1 MLRPRDQH
9 GFAITP
15 PCPSCREVLAG
26 PLVLLYLLLF
36 EDKSPEFVL
45 FGFQSVACL
54 FFGFRFPNTM
64 NFIDSLTLLFL
75 TLSAVKSAHIPKATE
90 RGPHDVIPLMEVYN
104 KSLCQPR
111 ELLVEILQEY
121 PEEVEHIFIPS
132 CVVLTRCAGCCNDE
146 IMQCTPTSSY
156 NITMEIKRIKPQR
169 GQNDIFMSFTE
180 HSACE
185 CRLKKEV
192 KEQKEKKSRKGKGKG
207 LKRKRK
213 KNRDK
218 TIHDALC
225 EPCCNHCQE
234 RRKRL
239 FVQDPETCRCSCKH
253 TDEHCKERQL
263 ELNERTCKCDKPRR

>member
-9 GFAITP
+9 GFAITT
-15 PCPSCREVLAG
+15 PCPLFREVLAG
-26 PLVLLYLLLF
+26 PLVLLLLLLLLQT
-36 EDKSPEFVL
+36 S
-45 FGFQSVACL
+45 CL
-54 FFGFRFPNTM
+54 RTNRHIGLLDFKRRLPLDWISNTM

-75 TLSAVKSAHIPKATE
+75 TLSAVKSAHIPKEPE
-90 RGPHDVIPLMEVYN
+90 RGPHAVIPLMEVYN
-104 KSLCQPR
+104 KSLCKPR
-111 ELLVEILQEY
+111 ELLVEIMQEY

-146 IMQCTPTSSY
+146 MMQCMPTSSY
-156 NITMEIKRIKPQR
+156 NVTMEIKRIKPQR
-169 GQNDIFMSFTE
+169 QQNDIFMSFTE

-185 CRLKKEV
+185 CRSKIEV
-192 KEQKEKKSRKGKGKG
+192 KEKKPRKGKGKG
-207 LKRKRK
+207 QKRKRK

-225 EPCCNHCQE
+225 EPCCEHCSE

-239 FVQDPETCRCSCKH
+239 FVQDPTTCRCSCKH
-253 TDEHCKERQL
+253 TDEYCKERQL